1 MKRLIALLLVLA
13 LNTVQAQEATDT
25 VTINRFLYN
34 TKILKDKLMPN
45 KMTEGVA
52 TLDVYNTE
60 SRFMDL
66 NAVKRAEL
74 EVKLKQDK
82 TLSTKDK
89 MMQLMAFKVGFTWSV
104 FSTATDNTM
113 YNELAKNK
121 YAYTEAKNSVQ
132 WTIDQEVTSWE
143 GYKVQQATAFLDGRM
158 WNVLFTTDIPV
169 LSGPYKFNNLPGF
182 VVKAWDDEM
191 QYIFEFASNQKVVS
205 TWDNQTYQSKYT
217 TVSKQQAKKALKIYY
232 NKSPYDLLLD
242 INPKNAAHKDQY
254 PADMMKKLI
263 LTANPIER
271 DF

>member
-1 MKRLIALLLVLA
+1 MKRLYALLLVLTISTA
-13 LNTVQAQEATDT
+13 HAQEATDT

-34 TKILKDKLMPN
+34 TKILKDKLAPN

-52 TLDVYNTE
+52 ALDIYNTQ

-66 NAVKRAEL
+66 NAVKRTDL
-74 EVKLKQDK
+74 EVKLQQDK
-82 TLSTKDK
+82 TLSTRDK
-89 MMQLMAFKVGFTWSV
+89 MMQLMVFKVGFTWSI

-113 YNELAKNK
+113 YNEVARYR

-143 GYKVQQATAFLDGRM
+143 GYKVQQANAFIDGRM

-191 QYIFEFASNQKVVS
+191 QYIFEFASTQKVSS

-217 TVSKQQAKKALKIYY
+217 TVSKEQAKKALRTHY
-232 NKSPYDLLLD
+232 NKSPYDFLLD
-242 INPKNAAHKDQY
+242 INPKNAEHRDQY